1 MKGIL
6 TNFKFVGKIS
16 KIGDNRVV
24 WIPKQYHEKIMDL
37 EDKQVR
43 VMIEDEISTLPIYLT
58 FIYLIF
64 RFNLVAFPV
73 LLLAVDPL
81 GDVAL
86 FSID

>member
-37 EDKQVR
+37 EDKQVC
-43 VMIEDEISTLPIYLT
+43 VMIDYEI
-58 FIYLIF
+58 
-64 RFNLVAFPV
+64 
-73 LLLAVDPL
+73 
-81 GDVAL
+81 
-86 FSID
+86 